1 MTCSTTD
8 TVESLTDELRA
19 FCDKEGLPQDS
30 ADDLLTNPA
39 ITEPQRQWLTDF
51 CERWDAMN
59 QPNADWDVD
68 NDDLDA
74 DDPESDTA
82 DEP

>member
-39 ITEPQRQWLTDF
+39 ITEPQRQWLTNF

-59 QPNADWDVD
+59 QPAADWGVD
-68 NDDLDA
+68 NDDLDT

-82 DEP
+82 DEL

>member
-8 TVESLTDELRA
+8 TVELLTDELRA

-39 ITEPQRQWLTDF
+39 ITEPQRQWLTNF
-51 CERWDAMN
+51 CGRWDAMN
-59 QPNADWDVD
+59 QPEDDRDIA
-68 NDDLDA
+68 NDDWDA
-74 DDPESDTA
+74 DDDESDTA
-82 DEP
+82 DEL